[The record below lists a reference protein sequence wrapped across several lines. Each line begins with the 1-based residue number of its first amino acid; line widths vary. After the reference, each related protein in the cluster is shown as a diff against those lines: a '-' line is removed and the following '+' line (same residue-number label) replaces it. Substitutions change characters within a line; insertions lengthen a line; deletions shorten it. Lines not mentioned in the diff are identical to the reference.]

1 MRPIPGTITDPAMTR
16 RLDGEPP
23 RPEHVVVALT
33 AAEARTVLVAL
44 THVAG
49 GPTLAERNV
58 LARIAAALASQS

>member
-16 RLDGEPP
+16 RLDGESP
-23 RPEHVVVALT
+23 RPEYVVTLT
-33 AAEARTVLVAL
+33 PDEVRTVLLAL

-49 GPTLAERNV
+49 VPTRAERNV